1 MIDAGGHKLRTPTLL
16 ERLAKK
22 GIGTDAHDFLTVISG
37 YCRAGQLDSALG
49 ILAQRKESDSCCPNA
64 AKCNALIDA
73 CQGRDLYDLGT
84 TPLEEMVDA
93 GMPKWLPRRCR
104 S

>member
-1 MIDAGGHKLRTPTLL
+1 MLRAAALL
-16 ERLAKK
+16 ERSAKK
-22 GIGTDAHDFLTVISG
+22 GIGTEAHDYLTVISG

-64 AKCNALIDA
+64 AKCSALIDA
-73 CQGRDLYDLGT
+73 CPGRDLYDLGT
-84 TPLEEMVDA
+84 TLLEEMVDA
-93 GMPKWLPRRCR
+93 GTPRRLPRRCR